1 MSGGRSYAPDEA
13 AAHPLFRAD
22 FHVEPLLIVKKFKHF
37 EGAHNTEMTEGIGV
51 ACVHDPRSGQKGPI
65 DANGVIEGK
74 PAEAG
79 RGVNWAGSYCNG
91 VADE

>member
-1 MSGGRSYAPDEA
+1 
-13 AAHPLFRAD
+13 
-22 FHVEPLLIVKKFKHF
+22 
-37 EGAHNTEMTEGIGV
+37 MTGGIGV
-51 ACVHDPRSGQKGPI
+51 ACVHDPRSGRKGHI

-79 RGVNWAGSYCNG
+79 RGVNWAGTYFDG